1 MVFDV
6 RRMIAAVLETGN
18 KRQDLRLTKRLKEE
32 VKIISLLKGLKT
44 AALLE
49 VRRMIA
55 VVMGRKT

>member
-1 MVFDV
+1 MT
-6 RRMIAAVLETGN
+6 AALLETGN

>member
-1 MVFDV
+1 
-6 RRMIAAVLETGN
+6 MIAGVLETGN

-49 VRRMIA
+49 VRRMTA
-55 VVMGRKT
+55 VVMGRKTKDL